1 MPDNILAATTTGL
14 RQTEL
19 REYPWP
25 EIPDDAGLLRIE
37 AAGVCGSDWVAYNAD
52 RPSRIMGH
60 ENVGRI
66 HRIGPVAARR
76 WGLREGDRVALEEYL
91 PCGHCDFCRSGDFRL
106 CEETEARR
114 PGAMRYGTTPIT
126 HAPGLWGGYSQY
138 QYLHP
143 NSVFHRLAD
152 HVPAEHAAMCLPIG
166 NGIQWA
172 YLDACVG
179 PGKSILIQGPGQQGL
194 ACVLAAKAA
203 GADQIFISGLSRDA
217 HRLEVARALGADHIF
232 FADQDKVPERVLE
245 FTRGR
250 GVDISLDA
258 AGGPETLVH
267 AIHSA
272 KKNGL
277 VLFAAVPQTMHQDF
291 HASHLHARRLTMRPC
306 RGHSFQ
312 AVELALQY
320 IGSGRFPI
328 HLMSTHHFP
337 LAQADL
343 ALRTLGGEGAP
354 DAIHVTVM
362 PWAES

>member
-1 MPDNILAATTTGL
+1 MCIRD
-14 RQTEL
+14 
-19 REYPWP
+19 
-25 EIPDDAGLLRIE
+25 
-37 AAGVCGSDWVAYNAD
+37 S
-52 RPSRIMGH
+52 
-60 ENVGRI
+60 
-66 HRIGPVAARR
+66 
-76 WGLREGDRVALEEYL
+76 
-91 PCGHCDFCRSGDFRL
+91 
-106 CEETEARR
+106 EETEARR

-126 HAPGLWGGYSQY
+126 HTPGLWGGYSQY

-217 HRLEVARALGADHIF
+217 HRLEVARALGADYIF